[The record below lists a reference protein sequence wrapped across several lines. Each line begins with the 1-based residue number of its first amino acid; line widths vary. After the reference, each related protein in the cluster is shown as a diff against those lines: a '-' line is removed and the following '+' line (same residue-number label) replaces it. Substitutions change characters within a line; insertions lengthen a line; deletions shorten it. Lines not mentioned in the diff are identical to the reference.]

1 MFGSIYKLIWKY
13 LQTDMDENWIIRD
26 KEILSQ
32 RVGRYIIVPENS
44 IKRFIGGIE
53 TTHEAERP

>member
-1 MFGSIYKLIWKY
+1 
-13 LQTDMDENWIIRD
+13 MDENWIIRD